1 MLFHNRADKQP
12 FRPSRHVYIMT
23 ARIEKQLLP
32 VTGVFRGVC
41 RDGIRPVMTVFSILQ
56 ATSIPPTAG
65 RQEDAGTYETGD
77 LACDN
82 PTLNPGSIIIFRPC
96 PLAI

>member
-1 MLFHNRADKQP
+1 
-12 FRPSRHVYIMT
+12 MT
-23 ARIEKQLLP
+23 ARSENQLLP

-56 ATSIPPTAG
+56 AISIPPTAG
-65 RQEDAGTYETGD
+65 RQEDAGTFKTGD

-82 PTLNPGSIIIFRPC
+82 PTLDPGSIIILRPG
-96 PLAI
+96 PLAL